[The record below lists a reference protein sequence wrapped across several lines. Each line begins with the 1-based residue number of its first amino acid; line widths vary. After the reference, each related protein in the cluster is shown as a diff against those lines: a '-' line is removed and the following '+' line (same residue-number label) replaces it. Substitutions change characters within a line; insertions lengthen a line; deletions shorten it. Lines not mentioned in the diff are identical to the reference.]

1 MKNDIETTSA
11 TQLKDLFE
19 KLLRTALTSQ
29 IQVQVSFRINP
40 SRLDFTSIEVAFFKD
55 RDILVLDLYA
65 FYSFKTNTVV
75 LVKALELMKDK
86 NKFEEIKLWRNNL
99 KC

>member
-1 MKNDIETTSA
+1 MKNNIETISIA
-11 TQLKDLFE
+11 QLKDLSE
-19 KLLRTALTSQ
+19 KLLRNAVTSQ
-29 IQVQVSFRINP
+29 VDVQVSFRINP
-40 SRLDFTSIEVAFFKD
+40 SRLDFTSIEVVFYKD
-55 RDILVLDLYA
+55 GDILILDLYA

-75 LVKALELMKDK
+75 LTKVLELMKDK

>member
-1 MKNDIETTSA
+1 MKNDIETISIA
-11 TQLKDLFE
+11 QLKDLSE
-19 KLLRTALTSQ
+19 KLLRNAVTSQ
-29 IQVQVSFRINP
+29 IDVQVSFRINP
-40 SRLDFTSIEVAFFKD
+40 SRLDFASIEVVFYKD
-55 RDILVLDLYA
+55 GDILILDLYA

-75 LVKALELMKDK
+75 LTKVLELMKDK

>member
-40 SRLDFTSIEVAFFKD
+40 SRLDFTSIEVVFYKD
-55 RDILVLDLYA
+55 GDILVLDLCV
-65 FYSFKTNTVV
+65 FYSFAKNTVI